1 MVTTSDD
8 LPVSTTRSIKNSLE
22 IALNLQRKAKH
33 TLNSASKAS
42 ESAQQAAVT
51 AMNMIELK
59 NYVYAAADLDTN
71 QPVMV
76 TATLVEPS
84 RTEIDEELLR
94 ELVSAEVWDR
104 ITTTKVTVDRKKID
118 SAVAE
123 GLLDLEVLERVVSYR
138 DTSPYIRQKQ
148 VLTTEEFLTESFG
161 EADDE

>member
-33 TLNSASKAS
+33 TLKTANETADA
-42 ESAQQAAVT
+42 AQQAAVT
-51 AMNMIELK
+51 AMKMIELK
-59 NYVYAAADLDTN
+59 NYVYNSSDLDTDE
-71 QPVMV
+71 PVLV

-123 GLLDLEVLERVVSYR
+123 GLLDLEVLDKVVSYR
-138 DTSPYIRQKQ
+138 ETSPYIRQKQ
-148 VLTTEEFLTESFG
+148 ASTVGEFL
-161 EADDE
+161 DE